1 MQRQVNQKKTMG
13 KQSSVVLK
21 GKGASGQSALGS
33 AAYPDKAGVKSTVSL
48 MAQSASTSATAPS
61 ADLAAQLD
69 AKLERDARVFLE
81 EILGIPAV
89 ASERR
94 GKTWTC
100 LSCLLSKVYDL
111 FCRAGPEGDA
121 EFFREVQGTKFE

>member
-21 GKGASGQSALGS
+21 KGGNGQSALGS

-89 ASERR
+89 ASDRR

>member
-21 GKGASGQSALGS
+21 GKGANGQSALGS

-61 ADLAAQLD
+61 ADLAA
-69 AKLERDARVFLE
+69 
-81 EILGIPAV
+81 
-89 ASERR
+89 
-94 GKTWTC
+94 
-100 LSCLLSKVYDL
+100 
-111 FCRAGPEGDA
+111 
-121 EFFREVQGTKFE
+121 